1 MKIEI
6 LGCSGSVSRGFNTTS
21 ILVQGK
27 ILIDAGSVMTALE
40 PEDAVRI
47 KAVLLTHPHI
57 DHIKELPFLVDALYA
72 NRSRGIRIM
81 GSPKTITAIK
91 AHIFNGLIWPDIAQL
106 NAEEDFV
113 TLETLPEGEL
123 EIEGLRVRAFPEEHT
138 GGAYGY
144 VVSDNG
150 AHALFS
156 GDTGYHQGLFDIVG
170 GLGAA
175 LKACFIEASYPN
187 RMERL
192 ARITRHLTPG
202 LVARGLE
209 GLVSGTTRV
218 ILYHIKPAYL
228 EEVVSELPEGFE
240 YIKGGEVIHL

>member
-1 MKIEI
+1 
-6 LGCSGSVSRGFNTTS
+6 
-21 ILVQGK
+21 
-27 ILIDAGSVMTALE
+27 
-40 PEDAVRI
+40 
-47 KAVLLTHPHI
+47 
-57 DHIKELPFLVDALYA
+57 
-72 NRSRGIRIM
+72 M

-156 GDTGYHQGLFDIVG
+156 GDTGYHQGLSISSG
-170 GLGAA
+170 TWGRTEGML
-175 LKACFIEASYPN
+175 IEASYPN

-192 ARITRHLTPG
+192 ARSRATDPRLLPG
-202 LVARGLE
+202 AE
-209 GLVSGTTRV
+209 GLVRV
-218 ILYHIKPAYL
+218 LR
-228 EEVVSELPEGFE
+228 G
-240 YIKGGEVIHL
+240 